1 MQSVLH
7 IVDNVEQM
15 LKYIRRLGHSDTM
28 LSYRNRL
35 LLIGGVVTIAVLGT
49 IFLQAP
55 QPTLTVD
62 QLMDER
68 DKHIDNEVAV
78 RGEIR
83 DGSINES
90 TMTFI
95 LEGSEYDL
103 IVHYSRHP
111 VIILVHQLLEP
122 LMAPIRRFIPPA
134 GGLDFSLFFVGI
146 FLMVLRMAMI
156 GMGFF
161 VSHIISQH

>member
-1 MQSVLH
+1 
-7 IVDNVEQM
+7 
-15 LKYIRRLGHSDTM
+15 M

-35 LLIGGVVTIAVLGT
+35 LLIGGVVTLAILGT

-62 QLMDER
+62 ELID
-68 DKHIDNEVAV
+68 DKSKLLDKEVAV

-95 LEGSEYDL
+95 LEGSEFDL
-103 IVHYSRHP
+103 LIDYSN
-111 VIILVHQLLEP
+111 
-122 LMAPIRRFIPPA
+122 A
-134 GGLDFSLFFVGI
+134 GSISNGLGDNRTVYAEGI
-146 FLMVLRMAMI
+146 FRSPDGIFSVEADVI
-156 GMGFF
+156 KT
-161 VSHIISQH
+161 SCPSKYEEQA